1 MCSNVG
7 VTLLVTLVFL
17 NVVKVISTDD
27 NGAVHLCALYS
38 AAEDAT
44 TDGYISGEWALFV
57 DVVTL
62 DSFLGG
68 LESQADGF
76 IPSVSSFSCL
86 LGVLLGD
93 LLVAAKWGIDGGR
106 EVRNVKWM
114 CVMMMIPLKKR
125 VSLLLQPHF
134 GKSPSKIQNQG
145 IKNTSSGSPA
155 LAVI

>member
-44 TDGYISGEWALFV
+44 TDGNISCEWALFV

-93 LLVAAKWGIDGGR
+93 LLVAAKWGNRWGKRGQKC
-106 EVRNVKWM
+106 EVDVCDDAVPAEKESFFAAAATFWQ
-114 CVMMMIPLKKR
+114 IT
-125 VSLLLQPHF
+125 
-134 GKSPSKIQNQG
+134 IQNQG